1 MRLDIENIKKTY
13 GDKIVL
19 DISNMTIKEGKITGI
34 TGPNGSGKST
44 LLNIISYIDDNFS
57 GKVKYNG
64 MDFSKEV
71 AKNITYVFQ
80 KPYLLR
86 RSVYDNIVYPLK
98 LRKVDN
104 KSQTKYANDIMKRL
118 EIEDLSNKRGQQLSG
133 GESQKVALARALV
146 FKPKLLLLDEPTS
159 NIDSESVKIMEREIV
174 NFNKE
179 TSGTVLIVT
188 HNLEQA
194 QRICDEVI
202 SIDSGKVRN

>member
-34 TGPNGSGKST
+34 TGSNGSGKST

-202 SIDSGKVRN
+202 SLDSGKVRN

>member
-202 SIDSGKVRN
+202 SLDSGKVRN

>member
-1 MRLDIENIKKTY
+1 
-13 GDKIVL
+13 
-19 DISNMTIKEGKITGI
+19 
-34 TGPNGSGKST
+34 
-44 LLNIISYIDDNFS
+44 
-57 GKVKYNG
+57 
-64 MDFSKEV
+64 
-71 AKNITYVFQ
+71 
-80 KPYLLR
+80 
-86 RSVYDNIVYPLK
+86 
-98 LRKVDN
+98 
-104 KSQTKYANDIMKRL
+104 MKRL

-202 SIDSGKVRN
+202 SLDSGKVRN